1 MDGCKALYISRHEA
15 KPRKRNRCDWM
26 NPMGYHGIGAN
37 ILGNK
42 NSKIMRERFLLIY
55 SLSDLYIHE
64 DNSKV
69 ARATGL

>member
-1 MDGCKALYISRHEA
+1 
-15 KPRKRNRCDWM
+15 M